1 MDILSFVLGYNKGK
15 AQGGGEPL
23 LQEKTATENGVVTA
37 DEGYDGLS
45 KVTVAVEGGSS
56 ETDIFPLQTVEGFEQ
71 NTEDFGGAYLA
82 TSPVN
87 FTLTEGETYYVKWDD
102 YENPFTCEAKSGTL
116 GDVAIVY
123 LGNDLLLGGTNN
135 EPFTVG
141 YFVDVGTVG
150 FLALDPATSHTI
162 RIYQKAGSSV
172 EVKPL
177 MVTANG
183 TYTAPDGEA
192 YSPVKVNVA
201 SSAGGE
207 LLPGYDLVEIVPP
220 TQLTFAVGVVNF
232 CPNTPA
238 ALVADADAVKNG
250 EIETIGDGESG
261 VFVLDGVVYA
271 VYGGKRKIILPN
283 ASQPNGTLVFTLN
296 GAIGNVGLPSVY
308 AGTAKDEIWGEN
320 GASDEPFMIM
330 ANNSTGFAFF
340 IPEDSTNLTRTVQLF
355 KLKKQTRTV
364 TFYDDDGVT
373 LLDSKTV
380 GYMGTITYTPT
391 KEGYVF
397 KGWTPEPINVTS
409 DMDCYAQWEK
419 EPVNI
424 ATSSWADI
432 KAVVDEGKASETFA
446 LGDTRT
452 VTFAYEDGT
461 SEDIDFELV
470 DFAYMADSSV
480 SSGRMAF
487 IAKQCLKT
495 PHRWHSAKQYYSLN
509 SELYLYV
516 GDTLVSCMPTD
527 LQNVMYKALVPNLCT
542 DSSRTKKMY
551 IPSENMFFGSASN
564 GKFTHFG
571 STTKFPCTTK
581 DGTKREY
588 WICGGGELGPTITT
602 SGTKYRGTLWPTNS
616 YYIRPVFFI

>member
-15 AQGGGEPL
+15 AQGGNAP
-23 LQEKTATENGVVTA
+23 AA
-37 DEGYDGLS
+37 
-45 KVTVAVEGGSS
+45 
-56 ETDIFPLQTVEGFEQ
+56 TDIFPLQKVEGFVQ
-71 NTEDFGGAYLA
+71 NTEDFGGAYIA
-82 TSPVN
+82 TTTETI
-87 FTLTEGETYYVKWDD
+87 TLTEGETYYVEWDGTT
-102 YENPFTCEAKSGTL
+102 YTCVAKSGAMESN
-116 GDVAIVY
+116 AIMY
-123 LGNDLLLGGTNN
+123 LGNDLLLGGTSD
-135 EPFTVG
+135 EPFTVA
-141 YFVDVGTVG
+141 YFVANGMVG
-150 FLALDPATSHTI
+150 FLTTDTKTSHDI
-162 RIYQKAGSSV
+162 RVYQKAESSV

-177 MVTANG
+177 TITANG
-183 TYTAPDGEA
+183 TYTAPAGEA

-201 SSAGGE
+201 SGAGGE
-207 LLPGYDLVEIVPP
+207 LLTGYDLVEILPP
-220 TQLTFAVGVVNF
+220 TQLSFAVGVVSF

-238 ALVADADAVKNG
+238 ALVADANAVRNG

-261 VFVLDGVVYA
+261 VLVLNGVVYA
-271 VYGGKRKIILPN
+271 VYGGRRKIILPN
-283 ASQPNGTLVFTLN
+283 ASQPNGTLMFTLN

-308 AGTAKDEIWGEN
+308 AGATKDELWGEN
-320 GASDEPFMIM
+320 GASDEPFLII
-330 ANNSTGFAFF
+330 ANSNSGFQFF

-355 KLKKQTRTV
+355 KLKKQPRTV
-364 TFYDDDGVT
+364 NFYDDDGVT

-380 GYMGTITYTPT
+380 AYTGSITYTPT

-432 KAVVDEGKASETFA
+432 KAVVDEGKASETFS

-452 VTFAYEDGT
+452 VAFTYEDGT

-487 IAKQCLKT
+487 MAKQCLKT
-495 PHRWHSAKQYYSLN
+495 PHRWHSAKTYYPW
-509 SELYLYV
+509 SELHSYV
-516 GDTLVSCMPTD
+516 GDTLVACMPTD
-527 LQNVMYKALVPNLCT
+527 LQNVMYKALVPEI
-542 DSSRTKKMY
+542 SSSASDTKKMY
-551 IPSENMFFGSASN
+551 IPSRDMLFGSSSK
-564 GKFTHFG
+564 KFTHFG

-581 DGTKREY
+581 DGTTRQY
-588 WICGGGELGPTITT
+588 WVVVGGSEIGKLVTTKGALSTDTLYPTTE
-602 SGTKYRGTLWPTNS
+602 